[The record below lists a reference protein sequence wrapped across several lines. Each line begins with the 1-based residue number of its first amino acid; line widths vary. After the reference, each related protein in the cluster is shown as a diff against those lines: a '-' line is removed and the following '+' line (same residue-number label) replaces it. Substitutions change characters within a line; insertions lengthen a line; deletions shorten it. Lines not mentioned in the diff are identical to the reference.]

1 MIHTLIIQDKLNG
14 TFYQTVKEFK
24 IIWNNH
30 PLLRILRWAK
40 MLDIL
45 KVVNNIQ

>member
-1 MIHTLIIQDKLNG
+1 MEPFIK
-14 TFYQTVKEFK
+14 TVKEFK

-45 KVVNNIQ
+45 KVVNSTQ